1 MITKAIIG
9 SLALSF
15 IGAVVGLVIVYQNL
29 QASQSSLILTR
40 AELEENRE
48 TLEKS
53 EELNRGLAA
62 ANEGLIAKIQ
72 EQAVQIQQLEA
83 SNSDL
88 VAESRRI
95 YQEIQRVDELNTS
108 LDQENREVT
117 ARNNSLNQENRTLTN
132 MNSQVEADNERLNY
146 ELERAGEN
154 TRTLQEQNDRQAL
167 DIHTLEQDKTNL
179 AANVTELEGQIRLLD
194 QQNDRQASAI
204 VTLEQDIQTLE
215 QDKTKLASDVTELRG
230 QNQSLINLTETY
242 QSKSGTV
249 NQLNTRIDS
258 LRAEIRRLEN
268 QRKPLV
274 VESFSTSFRCTGSME
289 PKITCLDSATMLKNF
304 RPQDISVGTAIS
316 FRPTAACKLTGS
328 RVLHRVMK
336 VKVERGIYYYWP
348 KGDNNSG
355 PDECWIPESNVNG
368 YIIELHKNTEPQNSQ
383 LRNTVNAAHAEMK
396 SERDIYYA
404 RRAAYGCPD
413 PNRTCTV
420 SPGKYRELIRLYDAY
435 IAAANYHQ
443 CWVDS
448 AKSAFSLNSGPP
460 IYTQCIK

>member
-9 SLALSF
+9 ILALSF

-29 QASQSSLILTR
+29 QASQSSLGLTR

-108 LDQENREVT
+108 LDQEIREVT
-117 ARNNSLNQENRTLTN
+117 ANYNSLNEENRSLAAR
-132 MNSQVEADNERLNY
+132 NSQVEAEKDRVEADNELLSH
-146 ELERAGEN
+146 ELEIAGEN
-154 TRTLQEQNDRQAL
+154 ARTLQDQNYQQDL
-167 DIHTLEQDKTNL
+167 VIH
-179 AANVTELEGQIRLLD
+179 A
-194 QQNDRQASAI
+194 
-204 VTLEQDIQTLE
+204 LE
-215 QDKTKLASDVTELRG
+215 QDKTKLASDVTELEGQNRLLG
-230 QNQSLINLTETY
+230 QQNAQQASAIQTLEQDKTKLTADVTDLRSQNQSLINLTETY

-249 NQLNTRIDS
+249 NQLNTKIDS
-258 LRAEIRRLEN
+258 LRAEIRRLED
-268 QRKPLV
+268 QRKPLM
-274 VESFSTSFRCTGSME
+274 VESFPASFKCTGSME
-289 PKITCLDSATMLKNF
+289 PKITCLDSATMLQNF

-316 FRPTAACKLTGS
+316 FRPTVACKLTGS

-355 PDECWIPESNVNG
+355 PDECWIPESNVYG

-383 LRNTVNAAHAEMK
+383 LRNSVNAAKADMDRAWAAYQ
-396 SERDIYYA
+396 S
-404 RRAAYGCPD
+404 RRSAYGCPD

-420 SPGKYRELIRLYDAY
+420 SPGKYRELIRLRTVYLD
-435 IAAANYHQ
+435 AAAYHQ

-448 AKSAFSLNSGPP
+448 AKSAFSLRSGPP
-460 IYTQCIK
+460 IYTQCVK